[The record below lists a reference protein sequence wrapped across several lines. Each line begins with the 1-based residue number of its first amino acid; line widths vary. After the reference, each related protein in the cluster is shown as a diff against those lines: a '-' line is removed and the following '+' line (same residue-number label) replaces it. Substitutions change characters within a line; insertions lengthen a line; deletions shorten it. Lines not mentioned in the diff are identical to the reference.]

1 MKLEVGKRIKRILIG
16 IGIIFIVSIF
26 IFISLDSP
34 QTNFV
39 RNNNDIILFA
49 HRGYVFS
56 APENTYKSIL
66 KAKEKGFVAV
76 EIDISS
82 TSDNRLVLFH
92 DEELERLLKIEGKIN
107 EKSLKEL
114 KQLNIFWR
122 DSLSKQTVI
131 ELDSIFY
138 RFPDLLYYLDIKDPS
153 KKNIDKLSKLIKK
166 YNLEDRAIIAHAK
179 LLPHF
184 YTKLI
189 HPKINI
195 ALEGIDSNKYKWIKY
210 IPNRLKPD
218 FYSSF
223 LHKANS
229 NQMDYYKRKNMMNKI
244 IVYGVNEDN
253 YKKAIEDYG
262 LRNLIIDLE
271 K

>member
-1 MKLEVGKRIKRILIG
+1 MSMSRRKRIKRGLIG

-34 QTNFV
+34 KTNII

-66 KAKEKGFVAV
+66 KAKEKGFIAT

-82 TSDNRLVLFH
+82 TSDERLVLFH

-122 DSLSKQTVI
+122 DSLSKQKVI
-131 ELDSIFY
+131 ELDSIFHY
-138 RFPDLLYYLDIKDPS
+138 FPDLIYYLDLKDPS
-153 KKNIDKLSKLIKK
+153 KKNIDKLVKLIKK
-166 YNLEDRAIIAHAK
+166 YNLQKRAIIAHAK

-184 YTKLI
+184 YTKLT
-189 HPKINI
+189 HPEINI
-195 ALEGIDSNKYKWIKY
+195 ALEGIDSSKYKLIKY

-218 FYSSF
+218 FYCSF
-223 LHKANS
+223 LHKVNAQ
-229 NQMDYYKRKNMMNKI
+229 QMNYYKEKDMMNKI
-244 IVYGVNEDN
+244 IVYGVNQDN
-253 YKKAIEDYG
+253 FQEAIEDYG
-262 LRNLIIDLE
+262 LRNLIIDIE
-271 K
+271 I